1 MSGGLKL
8 KLDRA
13 SVTVRTWGLEGG
25 RGLFEMEFSFGSA
38 FPPWVNR
45 VVSAMSALCPVREQF
60 QKYQFAVDGIAL
72 T

>member
-1 MSGGLKL
+1 MISRRRIAVP

-38 FPPWVNR
+38 FPPWVKVGR
-45 VVSAMSALCPVREQF
+45 TQYEYMFSAVPINS
-60 QKYQFAVDGIAL
+60 DIA
-72 T
+72 